1 MSKLFN
7 VVMLSF
13 MISLSLVNCVKTK
26 EDYKKRNEI
35 IQGITKAIYKKDNQ
49 LNCDGIKKWSGEMK
63 ATPGLKVIHN
73 DQIFISLTSNELTP
87 QKFCSNLKECIKM
100 KSSWMFIESCELQN
114 QKTEL

>member
-49 LNCDGIKKWSGEMK
+49 LNCDGIKKFVPSAFIPFKVKISGLQK
-63 ATPGLKVIHN
+63 PQPPLV
-73 DQIFISLTSNELTP
+73 TS
-87 QKFCSNLKECIKM
+87 
-100 KSSWMFIESCELQN
+100 
-114 QKTEL
+114 